1 MIIGVPKELIK
12 SDPRAPL
19 IPETVK
25 SLCKLGAD
33 LHIESRCG
41 EAIGFTDEDYATAG
55 AKIIIDRGEV
65 LSNADIIM
73 RLHKPS
79 TEEIAKLKKGS
90 THISFFDPFNDH
102 KLLDSFIGAG
112 VLSISMEMM
121 PRIARAQKM
130 DALSSQASLAGY
142 VAVIFAAEK
151 IDRILPMM
159 MTAAGTISP
168 MKVFIIGVG
177 VAGLQAIA
185 TAKRLGA
192 RVEAFDTRP
201 VVAEQVK
208 SLGAK
213 FVDIDIGDS
222 GETSAGYAEALTD
235 DQLEMQREGMKKI
248 ISQADI
254 VITTAQ
260 VFGRPA
266 PLIVTGTMVKAMK
279 SGSIIVDMGVETGG
293 NVEGSV
299 FGEEVLTE
307 NGVTILGQGNLPG
320 RVGKHASQMYSSNLL
335 NFVSEF
341 WDSEKKKLNLRSD
354 DEIVKS
360 CIITRGGELVNE
372 IIIKNRQ

>member
-1 MIIGVPKELIK
+1 MIIGVPKELIE
-12 SDPRAPL
+12 SDPRVPL

-41 EAIGFTDEDYATAG
+41 ESIGFTDEDYQSAG

-73 RLHKPS
+73 RLNKPP

-102 KLLDSFIGAG
+102 ELLDSFVVAG
-112 VLSISMEMM
+112 VQSISMEMM
-121 PRIARAQKM
+121 PRIARTQKM
-130 DALSSQASLAGY
+130 DALSSQSNLAGY
-142 VAVIFAAEK
+142 VAVILAAEK

-201 VVAEQVK
+201 YVAEQVK

-213 FVDIDIGDS
+213 FVDIDIGDT

-235 DQLEMQREGMKKI
+235 DQLEMQRDGMKKI
-248 ISQADI
+248 ISKADI

-266 PLIVTGTMVKAMK
+266 PLIITETMVKAMK
-279 SGSIIVDMGVETGG
+279 YGSIIVDMGIETGG

-307 NGVTILGQGNLPG
+307 NGVTILGQGNLAG

-360 CIITRGGELVNE
+360 CMITRGGELVNE

>member
-1 MIIGVPKELIK
+1 MIIGVPKELIE
-12 SDPRAPL
+12 SDPRAAL
-19 IPETVK
+19 IPETAK

-55 AKIIIDRGEV
+55 AKIIIDRGEL

-79 TEEIAKLKKGS
+79 TDEIAKLKKGS

-102 KLLDSFIGAG
+102 KLVDSFVGAG
-112 VLSISMEMM
+112 IISISMEMM

-168 MKVFIIGVG
+168 MKVFVIGVG

-201 VVAEQVK
+201 VVGEQVK

-213 FVDIDIGDS
+213 FVEIDIGDTE
-222 GETSAGYAEALTD
+222 ETSDGYAKALTD
-235 DQLEMQREGMKKI
+235 DQLEKQRDGMKKI

-266 PLIVTGTMVKAMK
+266 PLIITSTMVKAMK
-279 SGSIIVDMGVETGG
+279 SGSIIVDMCVET
-293 NVEGSV
+293 
-299 FGEEVLTE
+299 
-307 NGVTILGQGNLPG
+307 
-320 RVGKHASQMYSSNLL
+320 
-335 NFVSEF
+335 
-341 WDSEKKKLNLRSD
+341 
-354 DEIVKS
+354 
-360 CIITRGGELVNE
+360 
-372 IIIKNRQ
+372 